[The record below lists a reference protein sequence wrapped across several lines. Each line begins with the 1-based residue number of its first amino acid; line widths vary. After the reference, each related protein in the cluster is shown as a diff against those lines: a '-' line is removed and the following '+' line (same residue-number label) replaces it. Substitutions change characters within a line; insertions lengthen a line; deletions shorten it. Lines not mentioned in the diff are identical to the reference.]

1 MRRKIKTK
9 IKKILKTLV
18 KAQDHVELLL
28 QKRQLS
34 QAGDL
39 LAQCQECA
47 VEAGGAIERS
57 EGMGT
62 EAVSCLELY
71 CEQLYH
77 MSQTTDK
84 KEVRSLKKQMENT
97 LNQTRKL
104 IDELPLDPMKVVFM
118 PYKASMWDCMESVWE
133 AAEADSGCDAFVVP
147 IPFYE

>member
-62 EAVSCLELY
+62 EAVS
-71 CEQLYH
+71 
-77 MSQTTDK
+77 
-84 KEVRSLKKQMENT
+84 
-97 LNQTRKL
+97 
-104 IDELPLDPMKVVFM
+104 
-118 PYKASMWDCMESVWE
+118 
-133 AAEADSGCDAFVVP
+133 
-147 IPFYE
+147 